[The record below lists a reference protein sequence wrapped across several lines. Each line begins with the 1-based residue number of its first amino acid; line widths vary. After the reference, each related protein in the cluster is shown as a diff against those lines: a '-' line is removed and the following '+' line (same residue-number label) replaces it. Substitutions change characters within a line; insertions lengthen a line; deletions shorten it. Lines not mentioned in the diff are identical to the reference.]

1 LPLMR
6 LQNARKKIMGSKQTL
21 KAVQRGQVKVV
32 YIAAD
37 AEKRVTE
44 PIEQA
49 CKDNDIIIIEVDSM
63 RNLGRTCGIYV
74 GCASA
79 AIIED

>member
-1 LPLMR
+1 MPLMR

-21 KAVQRGQVKVV
+21 KAIQRGQVKAV

-37 AEKRVTE
+37 AEKHVTE

-49 CKDNDIIIIEVDSM
+49 CRDNSVDIIEVDTM
-63 RNLGRTCGIYV
+63 RNLGKTCGIYV